1 MVRQYGKL
9 MLLAVSCSL
18 SSFAIGEGSLRTDD
32 KLDTILTTQVVR
44 VCIWPD
50 YYRISFRNPRTFQL
64 EGIDIDMAMAL
75 AEHLNVSLEFIDS
88 SFAELAQNI
97 TDDKCDIAM
106 HGIGIRED
114 RKPHMDFT
122 QPHLRSGI
130 YAVARLNNQHIQ
142 EWNDIDQS
150 GNIVVVQKGTY
161 MEPVMKDKLK
171 HAELSVVDTFM
182 GREQEVLSG
191 RADVFMTDYP
201 YGLRM
206 AHLTDWANLISP
218 PEPFALTDYAYA
230 VPKNE
235 QRWLEA
241 VNQFIEEVKTDG
253 RLAEFA
259 TKHELMPIAV
269 LNKD

>member
-1 MVRQYGKL
+1 MILKCKKFI
-9 MLLAVSCSL
+9 ATAAIFSL
-18 SSFAIGEGSLRTDD
+18 SSLALGEHISNQSDRLD
-32 KLDTILTTQVVR
+32 KIMSSQVLR

-50 YYRISFRNPRTFQL
+50 YYRITFRNPRTFEL
-64 EGIDIDMAMAL
+64 EGIDIDMAHAL
-75 AEHLNVSLEFIDS
+75 ASHLNVDLEFIDS
-88 SFAELAQNI
+88 SFAELAKNM
-97 TDDKCDIAM
+97 TEDRCDIAM
-106 HGIGIRED
+106 HGVGIRDD
-114 RKPHMDFT
+114 RKPYMDFT

-130 YAVARLNNQHIQ
+130 YAVARTNNHQVQ
-142 EWNDIDQS
+142 QWTDIDKP

-161 MEPVMKDKLK
+161 MEPVMKDKLE

-218 PEPFALTDYAYA
+218 PQPFALTDYAYA

-235 QRWLEA
+235 KRWLEA
-241 VNQFIEEVKTDG
+241 VNQFIETVKEDG
-253 RLAEFA
+253 TLARFA
-259 TKHELMPIAV
+259 AKHELTPIAV
-269 LNKD
+269 FNKD